1 MAGFGKRGL
10 STTKPSQGQRAAG
23 FAASAPE
30 PSLDKRPPP
39 RVQSNGGLQWSEP
52 FAITRENKA
61 LVKDQPG
68 VYALMAGHRETD
80 IIYIGGTKD
89 LLSEYIAELSART
102 NIERPRAKYFCY
114 AEALTPYEEAQKEI
128 TLFKRRH
135 GHKPMLNSGF

>member
-10 STTKPSQGQRAAG
+10 STTPSQPQRSTGFGAG
-23 FAASAPE
+23 STAE

-39 RVQSNGGLQWSEP
+39 RVQSNGGLQWSAP

-68 VYALMAGHRETD
+68 VYALMSGHRETD

-102 NIERPRAKYFCY
+102 NIERPRANYFCF

-128 TLFKRRH
+128 TLFRRRH
-135 GHKPMLNSGF
+135 GQKPMLNSGF